1 MLIRKFLLMATFL
14 LGCSV
19 TWADDAQALEQVRKA
34 RAQYDVDSMS
44 AQEQSLKLLFDAYLT
59 SRSSSIGKEIL
70 EEYRGVYR
78 NYTSYI
84 NSHIPPFMDEYKP
97 ENLFM
102 YQNLEIWFKDARG
115 KRMVGLATM
124 SSGNL
129 KGGVEKIR
137 EAALEGDALSAYMMA
152 EASVIGND
160 LWGIKKDADIAYKWL
175 LLSAEY
181 NYAPAVEK
189 LAAVHWDADANWNAV
204 HDQHRAAAL
213 LDKAMALYS
222 QYNLKDSRLRSELQ
236 TYIESLRRIRAE
248 MQSFIGYDTGKVI
261 AGFYPS
267 YLALRLSTYSENEAG
282 LRARAYYIKSRL
294 IKYGGTYHLA
304 GLPNIDLS
312 KIPIRLSVSEPQW
325 LGQAKRSFTSSD
337 SINLQIDVHVE
348 NFSDITD
355 ETSRWRREIAIN
367 GTIAHEM
374 AHCFLFCKYYHI
386 FNSDYIYRKQLV
398 EGHANN
404 AEYAF
409 VNAVYFYQGMSAER
423 FAREHC
429 SVDYGNYF
437 RWYRNHCLLPNG
449 NTDWTVIERHE
460 RVASPTGEG
469 GKVRTLVPG
478 PDGTFKAPF
487 FFR

>member
-1 MLIRKFLLMATFL
+1 MLIRKLVLMAVFL

-19 TWADDAQALEQVRKA
+19 TWADDAQARQMVQSA
-34 RAQYDVDSMS
+34 RAIYDADSLY
-44 AQEQSLKLLFDAYLT
+44 AQERAFEQLYDAYGQAHSYDLRLSISEELLT
-59 SRSSSIGKEIL
+59 
-70 EEYRGVYR
+70 VYR
-78 NYTSYI
+78 NYGAYVKNHVASFLEE
-84 NSHIPPFMDEYKP
+84 SDEKKESLYRKLA
-97 ENLFM
+97 N
-102 YQNLEIWFKDARG
+102 YGDARG
-115 KRMVGLATM
+115 KRLYGQLLYKKGEM
-124 SSGNL
+124 SSGL
-129 KGGVEKIR
+129 AKFA
-137 EAALEGDALSAYMMA
+137 EAASLGDAAAAYFMA
-152 EASVIGND
+152 EINCYGLGVARDAECAYEWLVI
-160 LWGIKKDADIAYKWL
+160 AAQR
-175 LLSAEY
+175 
-181 NYAPAVEK
+181 NYEPAMEE
-189 LAAVHWDADANWNAV
+189 LAAIHWDGDGNWNAERNQRV
-204 HDQHRAAAL
+204 SAEF
-213 LDKAMALYS
+213 LDKAIVLYS
-222 QYNLKDSRLRSELQ
+222 QWKLADSGLHAELQ

-267 YLALRLSTYSENEAG
+267 YLALRLSIYSENEVG
-282 LRARAYYIKSRL
+282 LRARAYYIKSKL
-294 IKYGGTYHLA
+294 NKYGGTYHLA

-386 FNSDYIYRKQLV
+386 FSSDYIYSNQLV

-449 NTDWTVIERHE
+449 TTDWSVIEWHE

-478 PDGTFKAPF
+478 PDGIFKAPF